1 MFPSKGDDYLR
12 EANNRG
18 TAIIRGNTVCS
29 FSMYKENISKRLCTW
44 KNSCRKKPLL
54 ARKKPLLAGKK
65 ASRKNACTSGISR
78 YHFNEG
84 QMIRE
89 NMRESV

>member
-1 MFPSKGDDYLR
+1 MEKLLQEKTSTSK
-12 EANNRG
+12 
-18 TAIIRGNTVCS
+18 
-29 FSMYKENISKRLCTW
+29 
-44 KNSCRKKPLL
+44 KK
-54 ARKKPLLAGKK
+54 ALLAGKK

>member
-1 MFPSKGDDYLR
+1 MFPSKGDDYSR

-54 ARKKPLLAGKK
+54 ARKKPLLARKK
-65 ASRKNACTSGISR
+65 ASRKTPVLAGLAGIILMKVR
-78 YHFNEG
+78 
-84 QMIRE
+84 
-89 NMRESV
+89 

>member
-1 MFPSKGDDYLR
+1 MFPSKGDDYSR

-44 KNSCRKKPLL
+44 KNSCRKKTSTS
-54 ARKKPLLAGKK
+54 KKK
-65 ASRKNACTSGISR
+65 TSTG
-78 YHFNEG
+78 
-84 QMIRE
+84 RE
-89 NMRESV
+89 KS

>member
-1 MFPSKGDDYLR
+1 MFPSKGDDYSR

-54 ARKKPLLAGKK
+54 AGKK

>member
-1 MFPSKGDDYLR
+1 MFPSKGDDYFR

-44 KNSCRKKPLL
+44 KII
-54 ARKKPLLAGKK
+54 AGK
-65 ASRKNACTSGISR
+65 NL
-78 YHFNEG
+78 Y
-84 QMIRE
+84 
-89 NMRESV
+89 

>member
-1 MFPSKGDDYLR
+1 MFPSKGDDYSR

-18 TAIIRGNTVCS
+18 TAIQVRGNTVCS
-29 FSMYKENISKRLCTW
+29 FSMYKENISKRLCTR
-44 KNSCRKKPLL
+44 KNSC
-54 ARKKPLLAGKK
+54 RKKPLLAGKK